1 MFDLMLKPFVECL
14 ILVGVHAY
22 LGLHVLRRRVI
33 FVDLAL
39 AQIAAL
45 GTIVGG
51 LLGLM
56 DGTPSALLYSLTF
69 CMVGAALFAFTRVR
83 HDRIPHEAIIG
94 LVYIIAF
101 SMAVLIVQKTEG
113 VEHMEGILVG
123 NLLYVRWSDIIATAV
138 AYVFIGGFHLLYW
151 KKFLLISEYP
161 EKAFRQGLNVRLWD
175 FLFYAS
181 FGFVITFSTRVA
193 GVLLVFVFL
202 VAPTIMAL
210 LITKRFGRQL
220 TIAWVSGTL
229 VTVAGLFLS
238 VELDLSPGPTV
249 VAFYGVVLAALAVG
263 VYIFRSPDRIK
274 AIAYS
279 AIGIGV
285 VALIG
290 LGVYYQGK
298 LLVVLG
304 GEHDIAHTHGHWHGR
319 APAHRHAMRAAE
331 QDECRDPS
339 ALESATQGCVGHG
352 KIVRYLSISDADAR
366 VEFIKKK
373 LKESKKKGLGFLF
386 VLLADPETPPFFRS
400 EGFELLKEATGE
412 DFGYN
417 PDLEPGKN
425 SGAIEKLCGHLT
437 VLKQRS
443 K

>member
-1 MFDLMLKPFVECL
+1 MFDLMLKPFIECL

-45 GTIVGG
+45 GTILGG
-51 LLGLM
+51 ILGLM
-56 DGTPSALLYSLTF
+56 DGTPTAMLYSLSF
-69 CMVGAALFAFTRVR
+69 CLVGAALFAFTRVR

-101 SMAVLIVQKTEG
+101 SLAVLIVQKTEG

-123 NLLYVRWSDIIATAV
+123 NLLYVKWSDIIATAA

-161 EKAFRQGLNVRLWD
+161 EKAFRQNINVRLWD

-220 TIAWVSGTL
+220 AVAWISGTL

-249 VAFYGVVLAALAVG
+249 VAFYGVMLAVVAVG
-263 VYIFRSPDRIK
+263 VYIFRAADRIR
-274 AIAYS
+274 AAAYS
-279 AIGIGV
+279 AIGLGV

-290 LGVYYQGK
+290 FGIYYEGK
-298 LLVVLG
+298 LLVILE
-304 GEHDIAHTHGHWHGR
+304 GEEGIAHAHAHEPEQATN
-319 APAHRHAMRAAE
+319 PAKKE
-331 QDECRDPS
+331 ECRDPGR
-339 ALESATQGCVGHG
+339 LEEATLGCVGRG
-352 KIVRYLSISDADAR
+352 KIERFLRLDDADAR
-366 VEFIKKK
+366 LEFVKKK
-373 LKESKKKGLGFLF
+373 LEESKKKGLGFLI
-386 VLLADPETPPFFRS
+386 VLLADPQTPSFYRS

-412 DFGYN
+412 NFGYN
-417 PDLEPGKN
+417 PDLEPEEN
-425 SGAIEKLCGHLT
+425 AGAVKKLCGHLT
-437 VLKQRS
+437 VIKQRS